1 MTTDDELLRRIAA
14 GEADAFSA
22 LYRQHHN
29 AVYRFALHM
38 SGSAPVAEE
47 VTQDVFMLLMREA
60 GSFDSR
66 RGSLVAYLYGI
77 ARNFV
82 RRHLERSRA
91 WDSFEDSGGEPVSL
105 DDPLGELTR
114 RETIDG
120 VRHAILT
127 LPANYREA
135 VVLCELQE
143 LSYQEAA
150 AALGCA
156 VGTVRSRLHRAR
168 AMLIGKLQSRCL
180 V

>member
-22 LYRQHHN
+22 VYRLHHN

-38 SGSAPVAEE
+38 SGSEPVAEE

-60 GSFDSR
+60 GSFDSG
-66 RGSLVAYLYGI
+66 RGSLAAYLYGI

-82 RRHLERSRA
+82 RRHLERDRA
-91 WDSFEDSGGEPVSL
+91 WDSIEDSGEEPVSL

-114 RETIDG
+114 RETVDG

-127 LPANYREA
+127 LPPNYREA

-150 AALGCA
+150 AVLGCA

>member
-1 MTTDDELLRRIAA
+1 
-14 GEADAFSA
+14 
-22 LYRQHHN
+22 
-29 AVYRFALHM
+29 
-38 SGSAPVAEE
+38 
-47 VTQDVFMLLMREA
+47 MLLMREA

-66 RGSLVAYLYGI
+66 RGSLMAYLYGI

-91 WDSFEDSGGEPVSL
+91 WDSFEDSGDEPVSL
-105 DDPLGELTR
+105 DDPLVELTR

-120 VRHAILT
+120 VREAILS
-127 LPANYREA
+127 LPPNYREV

-150 AALGCA
+150 AVLGCA
-156 VGTVRSRLHRAR
+156 VGTIRSRLHRAR

>member
-1 MTTDDELLRRIAA
+1 
-14 GEADAFSA
+14 
-22 LYRQHHN
+22 
-29 AVYRFALHM
+29 
-38 SGSAPVAEE
+38 
-47 VTQDVFMLLMREA
+47 MLLMREA

-82 RRHLERSRA
+82 RRHLERSHA
-91 WDSFEDSGGEPVSL
+91 WDSFDDAGDEPVSL